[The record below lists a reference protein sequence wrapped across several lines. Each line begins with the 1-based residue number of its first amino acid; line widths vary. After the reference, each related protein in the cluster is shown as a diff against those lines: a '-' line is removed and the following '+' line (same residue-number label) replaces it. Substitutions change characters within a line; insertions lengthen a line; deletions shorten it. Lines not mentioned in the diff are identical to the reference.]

1 MLSKSE
7 SDISVSLSDICQLDG
22 NISVQEKQ
30 RESFTLEQ
38 HLDLPDYEMITNVK
52 QRDFKRGK
60 PAIMVNSNKIIVEKL
75 CPDPITVPVGV
86 EAVWALVTPR
96 RQSQV

>member
-1 MLSKSE
+1 MHVGDVGK
-7 SDISVSLSDICQLDG
+7 G
-22 NISVQEKQ
+22 K
-30 RESFTLEQ
+30 FYPGTAFG
-38 HLDLPDYEMITNVK
+38 PADYEIITNVK

-60 PAIMVNSNKIIVEKL
+60 PAIMVNLNKFIVKKL

-96 RQSQV
+96 RQSSHKF